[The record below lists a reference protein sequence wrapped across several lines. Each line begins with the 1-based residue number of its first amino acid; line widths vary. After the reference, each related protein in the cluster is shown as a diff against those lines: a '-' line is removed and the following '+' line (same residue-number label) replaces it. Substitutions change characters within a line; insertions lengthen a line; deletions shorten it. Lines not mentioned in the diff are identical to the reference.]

1 MNEQSENEEI
11 KVPGVIGTT
20 GCVLRGTCVEPRG
33 GSVGA
38 VEKLLMAMVWRLRGL
53 G

>member
-20 GCVLRGTCVEPRG
+20 GCVLRGTCVVPRG
-33 GSVGA
+33 GVGA
-38 VEKLLMAMVWRLRGL
+38 AGKLLMAMVRRLRGL
-53 G
+53 H

>member
-11 KVPGVIGTT
+11 KVPGVIGTK
-20 GCVLRGTCVEPRG
+20 GCVLRGTCVGPRG
-33 GSVGA
+33 GGVAG
-38 VEKLLMAMVWRLRGL
+38 KLLMAMVWRVRGL